1 MRTIILK
8 PWLILV
14 LALVSP
20 PYAGAAESSGSDW
33 FAGFGDPFRT
43 AAEPREFL
51 HPDQAFMLS
60 VEAEGAQ
67 ALVARFAI
75 ADGYYLYKEKF
86 SFESRDARVVLGDVV
101 LPAGRFKEDPEF
113 GRVEV
118 YTGDTGIRVPILPGR
133 GEAATF
139 DLQVAYQG
147 CAEDG
152 ICYPPITKT
161 VAVTLPPRDAPSVSP
176 AVSPSVSKTIGAS
189 LSPEDSLAE
198 RLAGGETVLT
208 LLSFIGF
215 GLLLSFTPCV
225 FPMIPILSGIV
236 VGQSERITA
245 GRALALSSV
254 FVLVMAVTYA
264 GMGVIAG
271 LFGHNLQAT
280 FQNPWVLTSFA
291 LVFVMLGLSMFGVLN
306 VQAPAAWQGFVADL
320 SGRQRGGT
328 WGGVAAMGFFSAL
341 IVGPC
346 VAPPLAGAL
355 IYIGRSGDAL
365 LGGMALFA
373 LGLGMGMPLLAVG
386 VSAGKLLP
394 RAGVWMEKV
403 KAVFGVIMLGV
414 AIWLLERLL
423 PGPVSVLLWGLLVSG
438 AAVYLGAFDR
448 FERAHPRA
456 LHLSKGLGL
465 GLLVYGSVLV
475 VGAAGGATD
484 PFTPL
489 AARKAGDAAGLPFE
503 AVKGEAGLQAALER
517 ARSRG
522 RPAVVDL
529 YADWCVECKELERDT
544 FTDKEVKDRLSR
556 FVRLRADLTAN
567 DDIDQG
573 LLRELGVF
581 GPPALIFYG
590 PDGIER
596 RPERVVGFIAA
607 RPFRD
612 HLDGLLTP

>member
-1 MRTIILK
+1 MRR
-8 PWLILV
+8 WV
-14 LALVSP
+14 LGMLGLLAALSAF
-20 PYAGAAESSGSDW
+20 AGEPARSDW
-33 FAGFGDPFRT
+33 FAGFGDPSRS
-43 AAEPREFL
+43 AARPREFL
-51 HPDQAFMLS
+51 HPDQAFTLS
-60 VEAEGAQ
+60 VEAQ
-67 ALVARFAI
+67 DPHTLRARFAI
-75 ADGYYLYKEKF
+75 EDGYYLYKDKLG
-86 SFESRDARVVLGDVV
+86 FESQDARVALAKVL
-101 LPAGRFKEDPEF
+101 LPAGKFKEDPEF

-118 YTGDTGIRVPILPGR
+118 YTGDTAVRIPLMPGP
-133 GEAATF
+133 GEGGPGEGRPGEGRSF
-139 DLQVAYQG
+139 DLRVAYQG

-161 VAVTLPPRDAPSVSP
+161 VAVTLPPREEINKLATES
-176 AVSPSVSKTIGAS
+176 ATA
-189 LSPEDSLAE
+189 LSPEDSLAQ
-198 RLAGGETVLT
+198 RLAGGETVWT
-208 LLSFIGF
+208 LLCFVGF

-236 VGQSERITA
+236 VGQGERITA
-245 GRALALSSV
+245 ARAFSLSLV

-271 LFGHNLQAT
+271 FFGHNLQAT
-280 FQNPWVLTSFA
+280 FQDPWVLSTFA
-291 LVFVMLGLSMFGVLN
+291 GVFIVLGLSMFGVLN
-306 VQAPAAWQGFVADL
+306 LQVPAAWQGRIAEL

-373 LGLGMGMPLLAVG
+373 LGLGMGIPLLALG

-394 RAGVWMEKV
+394 RAGAWMEKV
-403 KAVFGVIMLGV
+403 KAVFGVLMLGI

-423 PGPVSVLLWGLLVSG
+423 PAPVTVLLWGLLISG
-438 AAVYLGAFDR
+438 AAIYLGALDR
-448 FERAHPRA
+448 VDTAHPRTV
-456 LHLSKGLGL
+456 HLSRGLGL

-484 PFTPL
+484 ALNPL
-489 AARKAGDAAGLPFE
+489 AQRTAGHSPSLAFDAIKGQAGLE
-503 AVKGEAGLQAALER
+503 AALER
-517 ARSRG
+517 ARSQG
-522 RPAVVDL
+522 RPVIVDL

-544 FTDKEVKDRLSR
+544 FTDDGVKDRLSQL
-556 FVRLRADLTAN
+556 VRLRADVTAN

-573 LLRELGVF
+573 LMKGLGVF

-590 PDGIER
+590 SDGVER
-596 RPERVVGFIAA
+596 RPERVVGFIGP
-607 RPFRD
+607 RPFRE
-612 HLDGLLTP
+612 HLDGVLSP